1 LPVTIGNHAGT
12 IDDYFGEE
20 VLLPLENY
28 LQELSDSS
36 KPLSVSKLS
45 NLSGLSSEESA
56 IFKKAWGDIEVD
68 RRRQIA
74 SHLVELTQ
82 SNYHLEFDEAFRIIL
97 KDSDQETRL
106 FAIEG
111 LRDCEDRS
119 FISPFLELID
129 KEYDDQT
136 RAAAASALGKFAI
149 LAELGK
155 LQSCQSSQIENTLM
169 GIIRN
174 EGEQTDVR
182 RRAIE
187 GIAPLSTPQVKEII
201 RRAYDSTNPALKRS
215 ALCAMGRNC
224 DPVWLPFLLKELRNH
239 DPETRYEAAV
249 ACGELCAP
257 ETVPQLL
264 KLTRDTDVHVQI
276 AATSSLGHI
285 GSIEAKGELQR
296 QLNNPDERIR
306 HAAEVA
312 LEELGFSEDPLSFDE
327 MDD

>member
-1 LPVTIGNHAGT
+1 MLPI
-12 IDDYFGEE
+12 
-20 VLLPLENY
+20 ENY
-28 LQELSDSS
+28 LNDLKDNS
-36 KPLSVSKLS
+36 KPLSASKLAS
-45 NLSGLSSEESA
+45 LSGLSVEESVL
-56 IFKKAWGDIEVD
+56 FKNAWEDIDVD

-74 SHLVELTQ
+74 SQLVEITQ

-97 KDSDQETRL
+97 KDGDTKTRL

-119 FISPFLELID
+119 FINPFMELID
-129 KEYDDQT
+129 KAYDDQT
-136 RAAAASALGKFAI
+136 RAAAAAALVKFAI

-155 LQSCQSSQIENTLM
+155 LRSCQSSQIENALM
-169 GIIRN
+169 GLIRN
-174 EGEQTDVR
+174 KSERTEVR

-187 GIAPLSTPQVKEII
+187 AIAPLSIPQVKEII
-201 RRAYDSTNPALKRS
+201 RRAYDSTNPELKRS

-224 DPVWLPFLLKELRNH
+224 DPVWLPFLLKELRNP

-264 KLTRDTDVHVQI
+264 KLTRDTDIQVQI
-276 AATSSLGHI
+276 AAISSLGHI

-296 QLNNPDERIR
+296 QLNSSDERIQQ
-306 HAAEVA
+306 AAEVA
-312 LEELGFSEDPLSFDE
+312 LEELGFAEDPLSFDE
-327 MDD
+327 VDD